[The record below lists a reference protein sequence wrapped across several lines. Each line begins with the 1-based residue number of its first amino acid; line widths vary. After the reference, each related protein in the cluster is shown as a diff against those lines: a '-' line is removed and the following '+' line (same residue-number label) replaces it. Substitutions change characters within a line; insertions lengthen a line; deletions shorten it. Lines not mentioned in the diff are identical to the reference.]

1 MMNEELKARME
12 FEEDPDGWLESAER
26 RFEQRIT
33 LMQAVLD
40 GSMGPECLTYSDLI
54 VMELRMMDM
63 LRMRYLKQGTHVVL
77 DDYASLYYN

>member
-40 GSMGPECLTYSDLI
+40 GSMGPEYLTYSDLI

-63 LRMRYLKQGTHVVL
+63 LRMRYLKQGTHAVL
-77 DDYASLYYN
+77 DDFASLYYN